1 LGGSIVEELRP
12 DDPGHIGS
20 YRLLG
25 RLGSGGM
32 GHVFLGRSPGGR
44 LVAVKVIRP
53 DLAGVPDFRRRFA
66 REVAAARRVSGIFT
80 APVVDAD
87 PEAPQPWL
95 VTAYVDGPSL
105 AEHVARNG
113 PMPASEVIRLG
124 CALAEGLAAIHAAG
138 IVHRDLKPS
147 NVLLSA
153 DGPRI
158 IDFGISRAAEA
169 PSVTQSGLVVGSPG
183 FMSPE
188 QAAGREV
195 GAASDV
201 FSLGAVLAFAATGTD
216 PFGSGAASALLY
228 RVVHG
233 EPALTGISGELRRV
247 VEACLRKIPAERPTP
262 AGLLAKLASL
272 GNAPRSPADGIA
284 ASASPAEPVRAGHPP
299 TELPDVRPVSPGGRL
314 SANTASAM
322 QNAVFTADTTR
333 RRPRWPWI
341 ALCAAIA
348 LAVAGGVAFASR
360 NSGTGTPAAAE
371 SSGTIKTTTAEPRPR
386 AVVEAYFAAINDHNW
401 LRAWQLGG
409 KNLSPSYASL
419 VTGFQ
424 KTSSDVITHMTAD
437 GDAVTVRIRAYE
449 TTGAVQVYMLSY
461 VVSGTV
467 ITSGHET
474 LITTYP
480 ECGHIQYGDDGTAT
494 PLFCADG
501 QPNPPVLAYYRKLH
515 LRVLRL
521 GTDAT
526 PAQVLRSMCSD
537 LRQRSTYP
545 VETAAYNL
553 ARKINGW
560 SFGISPPQEM
570 LDGACR

>member
-1 LGGSIVEELRP
+1 VEELGP
-12 DDPGHIGS
+12 DDPRHIGS

-32 GHVFLGRSPGGR
+32 GHVFLGQSPGGR
-44 LVAVKVIRP
+44 LVAVKVIRR

-95 VTAYVDGPSL
+95 VTSYVEGPSL
-105 AEHVARNG
+105 ADHVARNG
-113 PMPASEVIRLG
+113 AMPESEVIRLG

-147 NVLLSA
+147 NVLLAS

-169 PSVTQSGLVVGSPG
+169 QSLTQSGVVVGSPG

-188 QAAGREV
+188 QAAGHEV

-216 PFGSGAASALLY
+216 PFGSGLPSALLY
-228 RVVHG
+228 RVVHA
-233 EPALTGISGELRRV
+233 EPALTGISDELRNV
-247 VEACLRKIPAERPTP
+247 VGACLRKIPAERPTP
-262 AGLLAKLASL
+262 AGLLAKLASF
-272 GNAPRSPADGIA
+272 GNGQKLRADGFA
-284 ASASPAEPVRAGHPP
+284 ASVSPAEPVPSGYSP
-299 TELPDVRPVSPGGRL
+299 TELSEPRPVPPGGR
-314 SANTASAM
+314 
-322 QNAVFTADTTR
+322 TADMTR
-333 RRPRWPWI
+333 RRPRWAWI

-348 LAVAGGVAFASR
+348 LAVGGGLALDSH
-360 NSGTGTPAAAE
+360 NSGTAKPAAAQ
-371 SSGTIKTTTAEPRPR
+371 SSGTSKTTTAGPRPR
-386 AVVEAYFAAINDHNW
+386 AVVEAYFNAINNHNW
-401 LRAWQLGG
+401 PKVWQLGG
-409 KNLSPSYASL
+409 KNLSSSYASM
-419 VTGFQ
+419 VAGFRKTGL
-424 KTSSDVITHMTAD
+424 DVITRMTDD
-437 GDAVTVRIRAYE
+437 GDAVAVRIRAYE
-449 TTGAVQVYMLSY
+449 TTGAMQVYALSY
-461 VVSGTV
+461 TVTASV
-467 ITSGHET
+467 ITSGHKT
-474 LITTYP
+474 LIATYS
-480 ECGHIQYGDDGTAT
+480 ECRHIQYGDDGTAS

-501 QPNPPVLAYYRKLH
+501 RPNPPVLAYYEELH
-515 LRVLRL
+515 LHVLRL
-521 GTDAT
+521 GIDAT
-526 PAQVLRSMCSD
+526 PAQVLRAMCSD

-545 VETAAYNL
+545 IETDAYYL
-553 ARKINGW
+553 AQRINGW